1 MSLGELSPWTQQQQ
15 LRGECRTS
23 PARPSSPLCD
33 GELDYALRSQRLHY
47 EQSLLDLNRRILRLE
62 TDKTQ
67 LQWTV
72 KQLNNSASTQR
83 GRHFK
88 GVRTHLR
95 KLRTGLAAIREAYT
109 SEAANL
115 THFFAQSL
123 QCLQELSEERKQR
136 YQSIRIQMKDSYAS
150 PQPGPESAPASPRES
165 SSPVPEELQDLRQWA
180 SLRRMMENCA
190 ALQCLHCGSLL
201 APAHFHNHILSCRLE
216 TIASPRRDKST
227 EARLRSERNKAR
239 LEAERLLLQLKG
251 VKMEWA
257 LREERREERDI
268 QHRTLVRRG
277 MRLLQEGDTEGALEQ
292 LAAAQKC

>member
-23 PARPSSPLCD
+23 PARPSSHLYD
-33 GELDYALRSQRLHY
+33 GEGEYALRSQRLHY
-47 EQSLLDLNRRILRLE
+47 EQSLLDLNKRILRLE

-72 KQLNNSASTQR
+72 KQLNSSASSQR
-83 GRHFK
+83 ERHFK
-88 GVRTHLR
+88 GVRTQLR
-95 KLRTGLAAIREAYT
+95 KLRAGLATVREVCA
-109 SEAANL
+109 SEAASL

-123 QCLQELSEERKQR
+123 LCLQELSAERRQRQQHFKQFH
-136 YQSIRIQMKDSYAS
+136 S
-150 PQPGPESAPASPRES
+150 PQPGPESASPREP
-165 SSPVPEELQDLRQWA
+165 SSPAPEELQELRHLA
-180 SLRRMMENCA
+180 SMRRMLDNCA

-201 APAHFHNHILSCRLE
+201 APCHFHSHVLSCRLE

-227 EARLRSERNKAR
+227 ESRLRAERNHAR

-251 VKMEWA
+251 VKLEWA

-268 QHRTLVRRG
+268 QQRTLLRRG
-277 MRLLQEGDTEGALEQ
+277 MRLLQEGDAEAAIEQ
-292 LAAAQKC
+292 FSAAQRC

>member
-15 LRGECRTS
+15 LRGDCHTS
-23 PARPSSPLCD
+23 PARPTSPM
-33 GELDYALRSQRLHY
+33 GEVDYALRSQRLHY
-47 EQSLLDLNRRILRLE
+47 EQNLLDLNRRILRLE

-72 KQLNNSASTQR
+72 KQLHHSASSQR
-83 GRHFK
+83 DRHFK
-88 GVRTHLR
+88 GVRTQLR
-95 KLRTGLAAIREAYT
+95 KLRMGLAAIREVCS
-109 SEAANL
+109 SEVASL

-123 QCLQELSEERKQR
+123 QCLQELGEERKQR
-136 YQSIRIQMKDSYAS
+136 QQRIKSFHS
-150 PQPGPESAPASPRES
+150 LQPWPESAPASPREP
-165 SSPVPEELQDLRQWA
+165 SSPVPEELQELRHLT

-201 APAHFHNHILSCRLE
+201 APSHFHSHVLSCKLE

-227 EARLRSERNKAR
+227 EARLRAERNQAK

-251 VKMEWA
+251 VKLEWA

-268 QHRTLVRRG
+268 QQRTLVRRG

-292 LAAAQKC
+292 LAAAQRC